1 MFRVAVFSVLA
12 LVSAPLFAET
22 TQIEGRLTALDAEER
37 TLTIQGKTLEI
48 AKKCEVSIN
57 GKPAT
62 LAEVPK
68 DESVV
73 VSYDDKFD
81 MVTAVVVGQPT
92 WFFYDFN
99 QSGNQ
104 QTDNVQAV
112 SDSEVVF
119 VPVDFKT
126 RGLLLSGQK
135 FGKCNLRFELMSSGD
150 GFVAIAAAPPKREE
164 GGFSGLP
171 FGIEVKLGQNNF
183 GKIVLPPNFEA
194 EMVYGQERK
203 GRDVP
208 PVKQQTPVKNGWN
221 TVEIAVQGN
230 NDVVVKGNGVTLNA
244 IANAD
249 SVDGHIV
256 IFAPAAEFRIRN
268 MTIEVD
274 GETKP
279 LSFTSIGVLPSKP
292 TESSSMTGSYDV
304 QWTEV
309 SGNKGTTRYE
319 FRGDGKFLRA
329 GKEAGEWQGKGEEV
343 ELRFADPTRGA
354 AVIRTRSPDSFEGT
368 HTKGDGTQSKWKGS
382 RAK

>member
-1 MFRVAVFSVLA
+1 MKPVLAIVLAFLATVAV
-12 LVSAPLFAET
+12 AEV
-22 TQIEGRLTALDAEER
+22 TQIEGKPTSINTDER
-37 TLTIQGKTLEI
+37 TLTIDGKTLEI
-48 AKKCEVSIN
+48 AKRCDVSLN

-62 LAEVPK
+62 LEEVPK

-73 VSYDDKFD
+73 VTYDDKFE
-81 MVTAVVVGQPT
+81 MVTAISVGQPT
-92 WFFYDFN
+92 WFFYDFT
-99 QSGNQ
+99 QLGNKQ
-104 QTDNVQAV
+104 ADNVQVV
-112 SDSEVVF
+112 SDSELVF
-119 VPVDFKT
+119 LAVDFKK

-135 FGKCNLRFELMSSGD
+135 FSKCKLRFELMSSGD
-150 GFVAIAAAPPKREE
+150 GFVAIAAPPPKREE

-183 GKIVLPPNFEA
+183 GKIVLPPKFEA

-249 SVDGHIV
+249 SIDGHIV
-256 IFAPAAEFRIRN
+256 IFAPAEEFRIRN

-279 LSFTSIGVLPSKP
+279 LSFAAIGTMPSAPVK
-292 TESSSMTGSYDV
+292 
-304 QWTEV
+304 
-309 SGNKGTTRYE
+309 K
-319 FRGDGKFLRA
+319 
-329 GKEAGEWQGKGEEV
+329 
-343 ELRFADPTRGA
+343 
-354 AVIRTRSPDSFEGT
+354 
-368 HTKGDGTQSKWKGS
+368 
-382 RAK
+382 